1 MKYVGN
7 IVKYTFTFVVTVMTL
22 AAAILPIYYL
32 NTPTTTTDEIAAT
45 IKTTLIP
52 IVGKYLFKKHPLPNE
67 ARLDFSVIE
76 LN

>member
-1 MKYVGN
+1 MLEIY

-32 NTPTTTTDEIAAT
+32 NTPTTTTDEIAAP

-52 IVGKYLFKKHPLPNE
+52 IVGKRLFNKHPLGFE
-67 ARLDFSVIE
+67 VGTTVRSS
-76 LN
+76 